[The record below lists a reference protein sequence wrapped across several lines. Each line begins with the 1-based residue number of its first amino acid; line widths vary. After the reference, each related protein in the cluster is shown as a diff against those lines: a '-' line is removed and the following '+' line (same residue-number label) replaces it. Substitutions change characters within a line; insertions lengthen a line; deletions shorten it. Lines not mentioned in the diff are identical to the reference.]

1 MKKHSKRF
9 QELMQREKP
18 KKGLIF
24 TDEEI
29 IFLCKEDLVTFS
41 NKWPGIAEYY
51 MQVLSD

>member
-1 MKKHSKRF
+1 MKEHSKRF

-29 IFLCKEDLVTFS
+29 IFLWKEDSKAFS
-41 NKWPGIAEYY
+41 KKWPGISEYY
-51 MQVLSD
+51 MQTLSD